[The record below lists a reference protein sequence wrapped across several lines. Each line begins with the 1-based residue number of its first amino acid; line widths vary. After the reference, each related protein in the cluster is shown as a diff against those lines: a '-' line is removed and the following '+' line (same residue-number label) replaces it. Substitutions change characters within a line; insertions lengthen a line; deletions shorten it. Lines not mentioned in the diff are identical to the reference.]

1 MARHRG
7 MAATRRGR
15 TTAYGGMVAVAAL
28 LFATPAGAQGTG
40 GANADQPAPQPQL
53 SAPPPGVVVRP
64 APLLRS
70 WRCTR
75 ECVDSRSGSTGSR
88 LRLRG
93 KRLKRTF
100 EVIFQGAPGE
110 ADDVAAAPLRRSTR
124 AVSLNIPLGAV
135 SGPIVVSD
143 RDGNQS
149 AASNPAATISASVSL
164 KAAGGPPTI
173 EVQTRARRAF
183 FDAAR
188 PATVS
193 YVVHGDAATH
203 VVVELV
209 RASDGAVVT
218 TWDAGQVAPETA
230 QTLSWDGT
238 VDSRLQ
244 SEGRYTF
251 RVSAVSSNGVRAV
264 QAQVKKG
271 VVNPAAFRFLRHEFP
286 IRGPHG
292 YGEFAA
298 SFGGGRGHQGQDTF
312 AACGTPLVAA
322 RGGKVQFK
330 QYHSRA
336 GYDLVID
343 GARTGVD
350 YTYMHLRGPALVD
363 EGDRVRTGQLIGYV
377 GQTGDAS
384 ACHLHFEMWT
394 APGWYD
400 GGHAFDPLPSLMA
413 WDKMS

>member
-1 MARHRG
+1 MARPRG

-15 TTAYGGMVAVAAL
+15 TTAYGALVVAAAL
-28 LFATPAGAQGTG
+28 ICATPAAAQGTG
-40 GANADQPAPQPQL
+40 GASAEDPVAQPKL
-53 SAPPPGVVVRP
+53 SDAPPGVVVRP
-64 APLLRS
+64 APLLRP

-75 ECVDSRSGSTGSR
+75 NCQDSYSAASGAM

-93 KRLKRTF
+93 KYLGRTF

-110 ADDVAAAPLRRSTR
+110 ADDVAAAPLRRSKK
-124 AVSLNIPLGAV
+124 AVSVRVPLGAL

-143 RDGNQS
+143 RDGMQS
-149 AASNPAATISASVSL
+149 RPGNPALALAAPVSL
-164 KAAGGPPTI
+164 KVAGGQPTI

-193 YVVHGDAATH
+193 YVVHAAAPTH
-203 VVVELV
+203 VVVELIRV
-209 RASDGAVVT
+209 SDGAVVT
-218 TWDAGQVAPETA
+218 SWDAGDVAPETT
-230 QTLSWDGT
+230 QTMSWDGT
-238 VDSRLQ
+238 VGGVLQ
-244 SEGRYTF
+244 KEGQYSF
-251 RVSAVSSNGVRAV
+251 RVSAVDAAGVRAV
-264 QAQVKKG
+264 SAQSG
-271 VVNPAAFRFLRHEFP
+271 DAPNPAAFRFLRNEFP

-298 SFGGGRGHQGQDTF
+298 RFGGGRGHQGQDVF

-322 RGGKVQFK
+322 RGGKVEFK
-330 QYHSRA
+330 QYHARA
-336 GYDLVID
+336 GHYIVVD
-343 GARTGVD
+343 GERTGVD
-350 YTYMHLRGPALVD
+350 YTYMHLRAPALVD
-363 EGDRVRTGQLIGYV
+363 AGDRVRTGQLIGYV
-377 GQTGDAS
+377 GRTGDAT

-400 GGHAFDPLPSLMA
+400 GGHAFDPLPSLLT